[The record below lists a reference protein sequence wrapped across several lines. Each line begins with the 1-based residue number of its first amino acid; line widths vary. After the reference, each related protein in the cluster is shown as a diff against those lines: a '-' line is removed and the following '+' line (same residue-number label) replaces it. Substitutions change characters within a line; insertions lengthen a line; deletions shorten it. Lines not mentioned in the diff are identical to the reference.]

1 MASLAR
7 ELDALRGRVVWKS
20 KSDGDGWSCITIKN
34 QAGSENPHL
43 KANMAKDVHVS
54 QYVYTAAGNECPM
67 LRNLLDG
74 LGTDVYL
81 VRYLKL
87 RPGELVKF
95 HTDDVVFR
103 DTSKMVRLHL
113 PVVTNSDAV
122 LRFGT
127 PLQEPA
133 RGFMIWDAQQVWETQ
148 MPEGYLWFTNV
159 NALHSVYNGGSRD
172 RIHLVV
178 DVKPH
183 PWLANALATWA
194 RQN

>member
-1 MASLAR
+1 M
-7 ELDALRGRVVWKS
+7 
-20 KSDGDGWSCITIKN
+20 
-34 QAGSENPHL
+34 
-43 KANMAKDVHVS
+43 MKDIHVS
-54 QYVYTAAGNECPM
+54 QYAYTAAGKECPV
-67 LRNLLDG
+67 LRNLLEG

-113 PVVTNSDAV
+113 PVVTNTDAV

-133 RGFMIWDAQQVWETQ
+133 RGFMIWDAKQVWETH
-148 MPEGYLWFTNV
+148 MPSGNLWFTNV
-159 NALHSVYNGGSRD
+159 NALHAVYNGGSQD

-183 PWLANALATWA
+183 PRLANALGHWNSVD
-194 RQN
+194 RVI